1 MEKNNSNSQKQKE
14 ERSVESF
21 GSKRYQNKVCLVT
34 GSTMGI
40 GYAIAE
46 RMGLEGATLVI
57 ASRRKEN
64 LTNAENSL
72 KSLGINF
79 FSAVCNFNSKEDRVK
94 LLVAIK
100 EKYGRLDVLVCN
112 VAANPYFGFSY
123 DITEKEFDKIFEVNV
138 KNTFFTIKEALPLL
152 KTTKNSNILIIS
164 SQAGY
169 TPFPH
174 LGVYSMTKTVL
185 LSMTKM
191 LAEELAKFTMRVN
204 CIAPGIINTKFAKAI
219 IDSDE
224 AKANFMKRAGL
235 PDEISGAAAFLCS
248 EEASYITGE
257 TLCIT
262 GGLHGRL

>member
-1 MEKNNSNSQKQKE
+1 MEKNMTSLNQDK
-14 ERSVESF
+14 SVENFSM
-21 GSKRYQNKVCLVT
+21 KRYRNKICLVT

-64 LTNAENSL
+64 LITAEKNL
-72 KSLGINF
+72 QSLGINF
-79 FSAVCNFNSKEDRVK
+79 YSTVCNFNNKDDRNK
-94 LLVAIK
+94 LFSNIK

-112 VAANPYFGFSY
+112 VAANPYFGLSY
-123 DITEKEFDKIFEVNV
+123 EISEKEFDKIFEVNV
-138 KNTFFTIKEALPLL
+138 KNTFFTIKEALPLI
-152 KTTKNSNILIIS
+152 KSTKNSNILIIS

-169 TPFPH
+169 TPFPY

-191 LAEELAKFTMRVN
+191 LAEELAKFQVRVN

-224 AKANFMKRAGL
+224 AKNNFMKRAGL

-257 TLCIT
+257 TLCVT
-262 GGLHGRL
+262 GGSHGRL